1 MKVKKLLVWLLVW
14 IFASSSLFEVA
25 NAALM
30 TAITVNPISG
40 KPGETVTIDFQVF
53 YKPEQ
58 LTSYTVSYLDV
69 KTWDP
74 IAPDK
79 LVDGVEVG
87 SLVTEAALNVED
99 YYPIGNDTLTITLQE
114 NNNQFIFYYEQE
126 IAETCYMVR
135 YLDFETA
142 EDIAAPKE
150 PCGLEVGTF
159 VSETAIDVDGYIAL
173 EPTEVSLELAESDN
187 EVIFY
192 YMLEGGSYNY
202 EDLVWY
208 TVEYLYY
215 GTDRPI
221 RENKYWMW
229 TIGSSIT
236 ENAPNIPWYEIDW
249 PSSASI
255 TLSSDET
262 SNNITFYYIEEEPLY
277 TPLALYTVKYWVCSS
292 GSFNVL
298 YTKNSWAPIGSTIT
312 ENAVDIHNYRLV
324 DFTEKTIEYIVEI
337 PDGNRLYFCY
347 EYDPTVIVPVDLSQY
362 LPLPSGE
369 VNVILPD
376 GVSAAAEVVNGIG
389 SVEWEI
395 PEDFHANDY
404 NINVRYNGNDIY
416 ILSEGDGT
424 ATVLPLDTT
433 MTINTTVWMPGDII
447 DITIIVTDENNN
459 PVDGGD
465 VVITYPDGTL
475 YTVAVNDG
483 EATAE
488 WEIPVDFDEELYG
501 NVIYADYLGTSGY
514 NPCNSSS
521 NIEIRPIRTYVD
533 LTVINAEEGYE
544 YYWVPGDTFN
554 ITALVTDENG
564 NLVTD
569 GEVDIYTY
577 DRNWEE
583 MAYLGTQA
591 LNGNG
596 EVATQW
602 TVPDDFPLGY
612 YYIEARY
619 RGSDRYFPSLR
630 SEYIELKLGTTI
642 TIEPVTWI
650 PGDTLNIT
658 ALVIDENGNPVTD
671 GDVDIHIYDLNREEM
686 AYLGT
691 LTLNDNGEV
700 ATEWTI
706 PDDFSLWEYE
716 IRAYYDGTD
725 SYYSQAGWGSLI
737 VNTAI
742 SALDTTMTIDA
753 SSGKVGDTIN
763 ISIVVTDENGDP
775 VNSGDVTVLLPDQ
788 TTQTVSVTNGNATV
802 SRTIPQ
808 GFSAWQHA
816 ISANYLGN
824 ESYNPTTA
832 NSEITVNATNSWT
845 SWWGGTSGW
854 WGGGWGSSAKKDNC
868 PDGDYSDSYYD
879 GTCGQKPTQKDENKD
894 NDSNGN
900 IDNSESD
907 PNYSQEMNDAYK
919 FAHFYWITTMP
930 TIKEADMDGYII
942 RSHLAKMMSQFAIN
956 VVWAKPNIWKEWCD
970 KFNDIANETDELKWY
985 MKTACELWLMW
996 LHADGKTVKDNFDPN
1011 DYVTRAEFGTVL
1023 SRFLYLD
1030 ENNLTTQ
1037 EIQEWAEWYSK
1048 HLSALKLNWIMTQ
1061 IDGQRITSK
1070 ELRWYVMLML
1080 MRSAQK

>member
-40 KPGETVTIDFQVF
+40 KPGDTVSIDFQVF

-74 IAPDK
+74 VAPEK
-79 LVDGVEVG
+79 SVYGVVG
-87 SLVTEAALNVED
+87 SLVTE
-99 YYPIGNDTLTITLQE
+99 YPIRVDGYHLIGNDTLTIALQE

-126 IAETCYMVR
+126 ITLTCYSVY
-135 YLDFETA
+135 YLDFETNEYIA
-142 EDIAAPKE
+142 EPKE

-159 VSETAIDVDGYIAL
+159 VSESAIYVDGYIAL

-192 YMLEGGSYNY
+192 YMLEGGYYDY
-202 EDLVWY
+202 EDFVWY
-208 TVEYLYY
+208 TVEYLDYR
-215 GTDRPI
+215 TDQAI

-236 ENAPNIPWYEIDW
+236 ENAPNILWYEIDW

-262 SNNITFYYIEEEPLY
+262 SNNITFYYTEEEPLY

-312 ENAVDIHNYRLV
+312 ENAVDIHNYRLT
-324 DFTEKTIEYIVEI
+324 DYPEKTIEYIVEI
-337 PDGNRLYFCY
+337 ADGNRLYFCY

-362 LPLPSGE
+362 EPLPSGE
-369 VNVILPD
+369 VEVILPD
-376 GVSAAAEVVNGIG
+376 GSLAVAEVVNGIG

-395 PEDFHANDY
+395 PEDFHANDH
-404 NINVRYNGNDIY
+404 NINVMYNGNDIY
-416 ILSEGDGT
+416 LLSEGDGT
-424 ATVLPLDTT
+424 ATVLPLDTI

-459 PVDGGD
+459 PVRGGD
-465 VVITYPDGTL
+465 VVITYPDGNIE
-475 YTVAVNDG
+475 TVATNDG
-483 EATAE
+483 EATAA
-488 WEIPVDFDEELYG
+488 WEIPVDYLAGSY
-501 NVIYADYLGTSGY
+501 VISAGYLGTSDY
-514 NPCNSSS
+514 NPCVGSS
-521 NIEIRPIRTYVD
+521 NIEIRPLGTDIE
-533 LTVINAEEGYE
+533 LTVINTKDTYE
-544 YYWVPGDTFN
+544 NYWAPGDTFN

-569 GEVDIYTY
+569 GDVDIYIY
-577 DRNWEE
+577 DLNGEE
-583 MAYLGTQA
+583 LAYLGALT

-612 YYIEARY
+612 YYIKAWY
-619 RGSDRYFPSLR
+619 HSFPDRYFSDH
-630 SEYIELKLGTTI
+630 EIEFIELKLSTTI

-658 ALVIDENGNPVTD
+658 ALVIDENGN
-671 GDVDIHIYDLNREEM
+671 
-686 AYLGT
+686 
-691 LTLNDNGEV
+691 
-700 ATEWTI
+700 
-706 PDDFSLWEYE
+706 
-716 IRAYYDGTD
+716 
-725 SYYSQAGWGSLI
+725 
-737 VNTAI
+737 
-742 SALDTTMTIDA
+742 
-753 SSGKVGDTIN
+753 
-763 ISIVVTDENGDP
+763 P

-824 ESYNPTTA
+824 ENYNPTTA

-854 WGGGWGSSAKKDNC
+854 WGGGWWLRKDSC
-868 PDGDYSDSYYD
+868 PNGDYSDSYYD

-894 NDSNGN
+894 NDPNEN

-930 TIKEADMDGYII
+930 TIKDADMDGYII

-956 VVWAKPNIWKEWCD
+956 VVWEKPNIWKEWCD
-970 KFNDIANETDELKWY
+970 KFNDIANESDELKWY